1 MSTSATAAASK
12 SVAVVGGG
20 VAGLVCARELAARGH
35 RVTVFDLGR
44 AAPGGRASTRT
55 TTWRTVQFDH
65 GAQALSCYPPAPAA
79 AAATAAAA
87 AAAAAAAPSTPCFA
101 AMVEAWRRE
110 GLVTPWGDDSKEAPG
125 RVGVYDATTG
135 AYAPRA
141 VWAASGGSGAGAVGS
156 ASAAAAVGSAPPPP
170 APNFFLELV
179 AGAAGGPN
187 KQRPSSSSS
196 PLPPPRLYVGTPSTD
211 ALCKGLAR
219 ALTASPP
226 PHAAAAVL
234 RQGVGVSSARFDPR
248 ARTWVLEG
256 RAPEKP
262 VRSHADRRATPAY
275 TPWNEGA
282 FDALVL
288 ADRMTGA
295 PGTPGYVELQG
306 AGGAGARLSAAL
318 AGVRLSPCL
327 ALMLAYESGSGSGGG
342 SVDGDSSTAAAA
354 ALPLDGWD
362 AAAVVGGAGKIAWVC
377 REASKPGRARQDGL
391 QTYVAIATPQFSAE
405 VLARA
410 HSDDPQGLR
419 PDGRRKQDGSWPPQ
433 TAEYLASLVAP
444 MRQALEEALRPALLR
459 RRTQASEHKRRA
471 ADSARDRAAAGGLE
485 DGATMEM
492 PEPAF
497 AQVHRWGGA
506 FPTQALAAP
515 CLRADGAALAACGDF
530 CLGGGIEG
538 AALSGQA
545 AATAVDEMLLVGAAG
560 EGGGEGGGGGGGGG
574 GAEAGVAVAGRL

>member
-1 MSTSATAAASK
+1 MSSSTTK

-65 GAQALSCYPPAPAA
+65 GAQLLSCSSSPAA
-79 AAATAAAA
+79 APN
-87 AAAAAAAPSTPCFA
+87 AAAPSPSSTFPA
-101 AMVEAWRRE
+101 LVDAWRRE
-110 GLVTPWGDDSKEAPG
+110 GLVAPWGDDTAQAPG

-141 VWAASGGSGAGAVGS
+141 VWAASGGAGAGAVGS
-156 ASAAAAVGSAPPPP
+156 ATAAAAAGSAPPAA

-179 AGAAGGPN
+179 AGATG
-187 KQRPSSSSS
+187 SSQ
-196 PLPPPRLYVGTPSTD
+196 LPPPRLYVGLPSND
-211 ALCKGLAR
+211 AICKGLAR
-219 ALTASPP
+219 SLSSPAADGATTTATTTT
-226 PHAAAAVL
+226 L
-234 RQGVGVSSARFDPR
+234 RQGVGVTRARFDSR

-262 VRSHADRRATPAY
+262 VRTHTDRRATPAY

-288 ADRMTGA
+288 ADRMAGA
-295 PGTPGYVELQG
+295 RGTPGFVELEG
-306 AGGAGARLSAAL
+306 AGGAAARLSAEL
-318 AGVRLSPCL
+318 SSVQLSPCL
-327 ALMLAYESGSGSGGG
+327 VLMLAYEDVGQSG
-342 SVDGDSSTAAAA
+342 DGTAAPAASA

-377 REASKPGRARQDGL
+377 REDVGKPGRARQDGL

-419 PDGRRKQDGSWPPQ
+419 ADGRRQSDGAWPPQ
-433 TAEYLASLVAP
+433 TPEYLASLVGP
-444 MRQALEEALRPALLR
+444 MRQALDEALRPALLR
-459 RRTQASEHKRRA
+459 RQEEQRRRTGMGDAPP
-471 ADSARDRAAAGGLE
+471 L
-485 DGATMEM
+485 

-506 FPTQALAAP
+506 FPVRALGAP
-515 CLRADGAALAACGDF
+515 CLRADSSALAACGDF
-530 CLGGGIEG
+530 CLGGGVEG

-545 AATAVDEMLLVGAAG
+545 AAAAVDEMLAAGAG
-560 EGGGEGGGGGGGGG
+560 EGDW
-574 GAEAGVAVAGRL
+574 GAAAVAGRL